1 MPDTGAVPVEP
12 RPAASVIIVRDAA
25 AGAAEPIEVYMIR
38 RQRSMKFL
46 GGFYAFP
53 GGKVDPGDAAPAVLA
68 GCRRVR
74 RRGATRR
81 KPPRG
86 SGSIRRRA
94 IDAFSRKRWRWRSPP
109 STGWRTSRSSARW
122 TSCGPRAT
130 TTARSSRESSTASS
144 SNSGRTS
151 TGGRGDGLADEI
163 SRRRAHGAVRAGALG
178 ADVRGR
184 RLRQRHLRAIRRLLR
199 AAARGE
205 LDRMADVSRRP
216 RTALPVCRGGR
227 HRTRRSRAHP
237 LSDRA
242 GGGALRR
249 HRLCRSRDRGRPR
262 RVPRE
267 LARRLARRRRLGRAR
282 HRAVRRLAG
291 GPGACRPSAAADG
304 IVNGHTTMANA
315 TLSFLDDHVANGRG
329 ARPAIVTVEATT
341 TYAELLGLVCRTG
354 HVLRGAGVERG
365 QRVALLLPDGVA
377 WAAAFFG
384 ALRIGAVAVP
394 LNTRLGAADWA
405 GMLADSG
412 ARVLVAD
419 ATLLGDLTATL
430 GERPQLERVI
440 VAGDGG
446 NTALE
451 ALQAR
456 ASDTLPAEPVDDE
469 AMAFWLCTS
478 GTTGGAK
485 AAVHRHGDLLACRH
499 YGIDVLGA
507 TEGDRIL
514 ATSKLFFAYALGN
527 ALLIPLYAGA
537 QTFLDARWAEP
548 DVVARTVTAFRPTLF
563 FSVPTFYA
571 RMLRA
576 DLAPDT
582 FRSVRA
588 CVSAGERLPAEIYD
602 AWRTRFGVEILDGL
616 GATETI
622 FMVLSNRP
630 GASRAGSTGTVV
642 PGTDARLLDADGRPV
657 PDGVPGVLHV
667 RTPSAS
673 RATGTGRRR
682 HVARSWTAGSAP
694 ATY

>member
-1 MPDTGAVPVEP
+1 M
-12 RPAASVIIVRDAA
+12 
-25 AGAAEPIEVYMIR
+25 
-38 RQRSMKFL
+38 
-46 GGFYAFP
+46 
-53 GGKVDPGDAAPAVLA
+53 
-68 GCRRVR
+68 
-74 RRGATRR
+74 
-81 KPPRG
+81 
-86 SGSIRRRA
+86 
-94 IDAFSRKRWRWRSPP
+94 
-109 STGWRTSRSSARW
+109 
-122 TSCGPRAT
+122 
-130 TTARSSRESSTASS
+130 
-144 SNSGRTS
+144 
-151 TGGRGDGLADEI
+151 
-163 SRRRAHGAVRAGALG
+163 
-178 ADVRGR
+178 
-184 RLRQRHLRAIRRLLR
+184 
-199 AAARGE
+199 
-205 LDRMADVSRRP
+205 
-216 RTALPVCRGGR
+216 
-227 HRTRRSRAHP
+227 
-237 LSDRA
+237 
-242 GGGALRR
+242 
-249 HRLCRSRDRGRPR
+249 
-262 RVPRE
+262 
-267 LARRLARRRRLGRAR
+267 
-282 HRAVRRLAG
+282 
-291 GPGACRPSAAADG
+291 
-304 IVNGHTTMANA
+304 NGHTTMANA

-405 GMLADSG
+405 AMLADSG
-412 ARVLVAD
+412 ARVLVGD

-469 AMAFWLCTS
+469 AMAFWLYTS

-537 QTFLDARWAEP
+537 QTFLGARWAEP

-576 DLAPDT
+576 ELAPDT

-657 PDGVPGVLHV
+657 HDGVPGVLHV

-673 RATGTGRRR
+673 PGYWNRAEATRRAFMDGWFRTGDVFVRDADGFYHHRGRADDVFKVAGQWVTPTDVEHVLLAHPGVAEAAVVGAADAGGLVKAFAFVVAKNGARGERLTDELAALTAERLPPHQRPRRIALVDELPRTATGKVQRFRLRERVEG
-682 HVARSWTAGSAP
+682 A
-694 ATY
+694 